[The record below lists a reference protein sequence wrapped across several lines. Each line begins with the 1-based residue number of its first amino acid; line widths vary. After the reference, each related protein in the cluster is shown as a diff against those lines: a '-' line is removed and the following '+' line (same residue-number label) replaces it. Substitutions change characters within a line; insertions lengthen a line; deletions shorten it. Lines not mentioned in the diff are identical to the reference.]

1 MHRICALCG
10 HFNFNRNC
18 LKIHASYFPC
28 FFFFYLSNEK
38 SFIFMVFILV
48 MVQIDIQE

>member
-18 LKIHASYFPC
+18 LKIHASHFPC
-28 FFFFYLSNEK
+28 FFFYLSNEK